1 MGDLLWRKGKVSAY
15 RAGYER
21 KLTVND
27 FIVSL
32 LYDRN
37 LWKSDISVETPFWV
51 GISNK
56 DWQQPEDF
64 RKKFLQIP
72 KHKQDD
78 TVWNTCYF
86 ALEPL
91 ADATLEEVDKKS
103 SGSPCWV
110 NRLFVLSY
118 IVAPTRRSA

>member
-1 MGDLLWRKGKVSAY
+1 MFYATPRLPRALLHTLSVLHREFERDPTKGGQSRPVYKTEATFLGVVMP
-15 RAGYER
+15 
-21 KLTVND
+21 L
-27 FIVSL
+27 
-32 LYDRN
+32 
-37 LWKSDISVETPFWV
+37 
-51 GISNK
+51 SNK

-91 ADATLEEVDKKS
+91 ADATLDEVCANLKQQ
-103 SGSPCWV
+103 V
-110 NRLFVLSY
+110 FEY
-118 IVAPTRRSA
+118 INLLRE